1 MSSFLDSN
9 VITNAE
15 KERRRIEE
23 LNKRLDRTKW
33 KQQCYQCEK
42 EIKKER
48 ETGLTTTQL
57 LERTEISLAW
67 FLKLKPL
74 LLELCP
80 SIKYVK
86 KERKFYYDYSLSLSL
101 FLKSHYYIYPQ
112 KSD

>member
-1 MSSFLDSN
+1 MKSIFDKDI
-9 VITNAE
+9 ITVAE
-15 KERRRIEE
+15 KQRRKAEE
-23 LNKRLDRTKW
+23 LKKRLATTKW
-33 KQQCYQCEK
+33 KQQCFACES

-57 LERTEISLAW
+57 LERTGISLAW

-80 SIKYVK
+80 SIQYVK